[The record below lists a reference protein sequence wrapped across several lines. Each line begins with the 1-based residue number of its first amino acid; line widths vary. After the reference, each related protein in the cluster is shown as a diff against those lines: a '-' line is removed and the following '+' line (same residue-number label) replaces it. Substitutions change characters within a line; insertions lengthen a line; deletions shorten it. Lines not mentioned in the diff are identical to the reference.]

1 MSWRST
7 PPLWGD
13 YETEEEYNEAVKNFY
28 DALDAEHDEEK
39 LKDWDQYKRLTTED
53 YDLEKD

>member
-28 DALDAEHDEEK
+28 DALDAEHDEKK
-39 LKDWDQYKRLTTED
+39 LRDWDRT
-53 YDLEKD
+53 